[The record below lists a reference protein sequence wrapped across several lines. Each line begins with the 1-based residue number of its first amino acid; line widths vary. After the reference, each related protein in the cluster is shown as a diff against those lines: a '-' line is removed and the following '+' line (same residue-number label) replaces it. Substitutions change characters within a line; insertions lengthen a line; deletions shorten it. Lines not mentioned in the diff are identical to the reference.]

1 MGRVCCARSSNRC
14 PPVLAKRIVACLDV
28 RDGRVVKG
36 QRFQNL
42 RDAGDPVALATRY
55 CDEGI
60 DELVL
65 LDVSATLEERLAT
78 LAVVE
83 ALARTIDVPLTVGG
97 GIRSV
102 DDMARLLEA
111 GADKVS
117 VNTAALKQPELL
129 AQGAERFGSQC
140 VVLAIDACRVEGREV
155 IATHSGGHIRNRDPI
170 RWAQTGAA
178 LGAGEILLTSIERDG
193 EARGFDCELVA
204 RMTAALDIPV
214 IASGGANTAE
224 SFAEAFEAG
233 ADAALGA
240 SCFHFERLRVAD
252 VKDACARRG
261 IAVRV

>member
-1 MGRVCCARSSNRC
+1 M
-14 PPVLAKRIVACLDV
+14 LAKRVIACLDV

-36 QRFQNL
+36 RSFRNL

-55 CDEGI
+55 CNEGI

-78 LAVVE
+78 LAVIE

-97 GIRSV
+97 GIRST

-117 VNTAALKQPELL
+117 VNTAALAQPELL
-129 AQGAERFGSQC
+129 AEGAERFGSQC
-140 VVLAIDACRVEGREV
+140 VVLAIDTCWNEGREA
-155 IATHSGGHIRNRDPI
+155 IATHSAGIVRDLDPI
-170 RWAQTGAA
+170 EWAQRGAA

-193 EARGFDCELVA
+193 GAQGFDCGLVT
-204 RMTAALDIPV
+204 RMSAQVDIPV
-214 IASGGANTAE
+214 IASGGADAAE
-224 SFAEAFEAG
+224 SFADAFEAG

-240 SCFHFERLRVAD
+240 SCFHFERLRVGE
-252 VKDACARRG
+252 VKAVCAQRG
-261 IAVRV
+261 IVVRI

>member
-1 MGRVCCARSSNRC
+1 M
-14 PPVLAKRIVACLDV
+14 LAKRVVACLDV

-36 QRFQNL
+36 QRFLNL
-42 RDAGDPVALATRY
+42 RDAGDPVALAMRY
-55 CDEGI
+55 CAEGM

-78 LAVVE
+78 IGIIE
-83 ALARTIDVPLTVGG
+83 ALAREIDIPLTVGG

-117 VNTAALKQPELL
+117 VNSAALKQPDLL
-129 AQGAERFGSQC
+129 ARGAERFGSQC
-140 VVLAIDACRVEGREV
+140 IVLAIDTCGIDGREQ
-155 IATHSGGHIRNRDPI
+155 IATHSGGRVRDRDPI

-178 LGAGEILLTSIERDG
+178 FGAGEILLTSIERDG
-193 EARGFDCELVA
+193 EARGFDCDLLA
-204 RMTAALDIPV
+204 RMTAQVDVPV

-240 SCFHFERLRVAD
+240 SCFHFERLRPSEIKA
-252 VKDACARRG
+252 ACADRG
-261 IAVRV
+261 IVVRA